1 MKSNSALGK
10 TATLIIIVIIVVAAL
25 TTYFLIN
32 RSDAEPPKYFN
43 TIASST
49 RTGSLCTFSVLWTDN
64 ANVSGYIF
72 GSNNTGVFQNDTWT
86 PFDFFINS
94 TYAISEVS
102 RVLNNTFG
110 NVVQWQMWC
119 NDTNNNWNT
128 VGPKDFFLDTGKIL
142 LRTSMGNITLQLY
155 DDMPITTGNF
165 KYHVKRGTYDGTIF
179 HRVIKDFMIQGG
191 DPTGTGAGDPNIP
204 AIPDEFTAHNAN
216 LRGTIAMANA
226 GPNTGSTQFFINIGE
241 NNDYLNDL
249 HPVFGWVTSGMDVVD
264 TIGIVETHTEEGPL
278 KDRPLVN
285 VTIIKAEFIK

>member
-32 RSDAEPPKYFN
+32 RSDAAPRYFN
-43 TIASST
+43 AIASST

-241 NNDYLNDL
+241 NNDYLNDK
-249 HPVFGWVTSGMDVVD
+249 HPVFGWVTSGMNVVD
-264 TIGIVETHTEEGPL
+264 AIGKVAV
-278 KDRPLVN
+278 DVNSNRPLEN
-285 VTIIKAEFIK
+285 VMLIKAEFIK

>member
-32 RSDAEPPKYFN
+32 RSDAAPRYFN
-43 TIASST
+43 AIASAT

-86 PFDFFINS
+86 PFSFFINS

-165 KYHVKRGTYDGTIF
+165 KYHVKRGTYDNTIF
-179 HRVIKDFMIQGG
+179 HRVIDGFMIQGG
-191 DPTGTGAGDPNIP
+191 DPTGTGAGGPGYMFT
-204 AIPDEFTAHNAN
+204 DEPFVGEYT
-216 LRGTIAMANA
+216 RGTVAMANA
-226 GPNTGSTQFFINIGE
+226 GPNTNGSQFFIIHK
-241 NNDYLNDL
+241 DYDL
-249 HPVFGWVTSGMDVVD
+249 PQNYVVFGHVSSGMES
-264 TIGIVETHTEEGPL
+264 GE
-278 KDRPLVN
+278 
-285 VTIIKAEFIK
+285 

>member
-10 TATLIIIVIIVVAAL
+10 TAALIIIAIIVVAAL
-25 TTYFLIN
+25 ATYFLITG
-32 RSDAEPPKYFN
+32 SDAEPPKYFN
-43 TIASST
+43 AITSST
-49 RTGSLCTFSVLWTDN
+49 KAGSLCTFSILWTDN

-94 TYAISEVS
+94 TYAISEIS

-110 NVVQWQMWC
+110 NVVQWQIWC

-128 VGPKDFFLDTGKIL
+128 VGLKDFFLDTGKIL

-165 KYHVKRGTYDGTIF
+165 KYHVRRETYDGTIF
-179 HRVIKDFMIQGG
+179 HRVIDDRSPYMIQGG
-191 DPTGTGAGDPNIP
+191 DPTGTGYGDPNIS
-204 AIPDEFTAHNAN
+204 AISDEFTAHNGN
-216 LRGTIAMANA
+216 LRGTIAMANT
-226 GPNTGSTQFFINIGE
+226 GKPNTGSTQFFINLVD
-241 NNDYLNDL
+241 NNYLNEK

-264 TIGIVETHTEEGPL
+264 AIGNVTTGDN
-278 KDRPLVN
+278 DRPLQDV
-285 VTIIKAEFIK
+285 VLIKAEFIK